1 MHFLVE
7 DDAATYLFTGTI
19 KSQTSVPVLDDPIIV
34 EFSKDTRCF
43 DAAVFLDHGV
53 AVVDCVV
60 SNSSELGFGSLQN
73 KFIYIDLT
81 KRQVSKSVNNEMY
94 VSFTNMTKR
103 RVTRFHDPGT
113 GHWYMLRSYLAG
125 GVDANNVGNTYME
138 LF

>member
-94 VSFTNMTKR
+94 VSFTN
-103 RVTRFHDPGT
+103 
-113 GHWYMLRSYLAG
+113 WYMLRSYLAG